1 MYKPAM
7 AGHEARALL
16 DKVLEEARH
25 LEFDREIFEEVYK
38 SEYRPEFERFC
49 RTGELPLAVIAYC
62 QSQLWRE
69 KL

>member
-1 MYKPAM
+1 MYTPAM
-7 AGHEARALL
+7 AGHEARAML
-16 DKVLEEARH
+16 DKVLKEAH
-25 LEFDREIFEEVYK
+25 LLEFDRDIFEEVYK
-38 SEYRPEFERFC
+38 HEYKPEFERFC